1 MPFLSP
7 TMLIYVVNSGAQL
20 GIFEGRGFSR
30 KKGQGRTLV
39 GVKGAE
45 PPESPEMLTFL
56 RL

>member
-1 MPFLSP
+1 MELYI
-7 TMLIYVVNSGAQL
+7 TGAQL
-20 GIFEGRGFSR
+20 GILEGRGFSR

-45 PPESPEMLTFL
+45 PPESPEILTFL